1 MWLQSTGGRA
11 KGREG
16 STSRRA
22 RSSRWSSMCVLS
34 VQPRARSA
42 ARGPV
47 RPTAPTHAHC
57 FARASALQPAPVPAW
72 RRVPTSARPR
82 VQAPARTPALR
93 PAPMTVSSTA
103 PGAVWADVSGHA
115 KGRAPKDA
123 RAALR
128 PAPMTVSSTAP
139 GAVWAALRPAPTTVS
154 STARRPAW
162 ASAPMIARQHAS
174 PGAPGPARGPVLV
187 GARQRAPTTARADVG
202 EPVARPA
209 SEGARA
215 HAAMD
220 AARPARG
227 PVARPARADVARPA
241 RVLRRL
247 SGTESTATSDSRPAC
262 GRRRSR

>member
-82 VQAPARTPALR
+82 GGTPARTPALR
-93 PAPMTVSSTA
+93 PAPTTVSSTA
-103 PGAVWADVSGHA
+103 RGAVWADVSGHA

-128 PAPMTVSSTAP
+128 PAP
-139 GAVWAALRPAPTTVS
+139 TTVS
-154 STARRPAW
+154 STARQH
-162 ASAPMIARQHAS
+162 ASPGAPGPARQHAS

>member
-16 STSRRA
+16 STSSRA

-34 VQPRARSA
+34 VQPRASSA

-128 PAPMTVSSTAP
+128 PAPITVSSTAP
-139 GAVWAALRPAPTTVS
+139 GAVWAT
-154 STARRPAW
+154 
-162 ASAPMIARQHAS
+162 APMIARQHAS